1 LNIWHDSEFGRLI
14 SIDSIEDRGQAFDI
28 EATDQERDALTR
40 RFGVLSIGSL
50 AARGTLTRG
59 ANPSNFRLDARLE
72 AEVAQQCVIS
82 LETVVQRIEVDFS
95 REYSTDACFDASGVD
110 DGVHEV
116 LLDLDSD
123 DLPDPVIEGKIDV
136 GEAVAEQLALEL
148 DPFPRASEAR
158 FDELVLSYQ
167 DIDGKAAS
175 TNPFAAL
182 ASVKEKLQKGE

>member
-1 LNIWHDSEFGRLI
+1 LNTRHDSEFGRLI
-14 SIDSIEDRGQAFDI
+14 GIDSIEERGQAFAI
-28 EATDQERDALTR
+28 EATDQQRHALAR

-50 AARGTLTRG
+50 AARGMLTRG

-82 LETVVQRIEVDFS
+82 LETVVQRIAVDFS
-95 REYSTDACFDASGVD
+95 REFKTDACFDASDVD
-110 DGVHEV
+110 DGLHEV
-116 LLDLDSD
+116 FLDLDSD
-123 DLPDPVIEGKIDV
+123 DLPDPVIQGKIDV

-158 FDELVLSYQ
+158 FDELVLRYQ
-167 DIDGKAAS
+167 DIDAKAAAI
-175 TNPFAAL
+175 NPFSAL